1 MPKLD
6 LSDIPFK
13 GGSLYPG
20 ALARAVDGR
29 SNQRVGD
36 AGGLTQY
43 GVNLVRLEPGAM
55 SSLRHYHME
64 QDEFVM
70 VTMGTCT
77 LIDDDGEHEMR
88 TGECAT
94 FPAGDANGHH
104 LINKTDAPATFLV
117 VGTRTKTETGYY
129 SDIDMMVTMDNTGDN
144 TGFAF
149 TRKDGSPLTADQ
161 IGDET

>member
-6 LSDIPFK
+6 LTQIEWLT
-13 GGSLYPG
+13 GSGYPG
-20 ALARAVDGR
+20 KLARNGEGR
-29 SNQRVGD
+29 SSQRLGD

-43 GVNLVRLEPGAM
+43 GVNLVRLAPGAA

-70 VTMGTCT
+70 VTEGICT
-77 LIDDDGEHEMR
+77 LIDDDGDHAMQP
-88 TGECAT
+88 GDCAT

-104 LINKTDAPATFLV
+104 LVNKSDAPAAFLV
-117 VGTRTKTETGYY
+117 VGTRTPTETGYY
-129 SDIDMMVTMDNTGDN
+129 SDIDMMVKQDMN
-144 TGFAF
+144 GFAF